1 MQKTWFCF
9 SCRNSNFFSWNH
21 MFLILFTLR
30 PSSVDYASKL
40 LGSNASSYLSP
51 SSMSDTEN
59 NNTSDKLEDPRSSSP
74 LRINRKRP
82 ASADLDGELVQVY
95 IDIIVCIYIFF
106 REINFN
112 KNHVKMIS
120 GKIQRAWSFTS
131 FMEDFL
137 KDKTYF
143 LKEHFLERIAAL
155 RHWYVKSKWEE

>member
-1 MQKTWFCF
+1 
-9 SCRNSNFFSWNH
+9 

-95 IDIIVCIYIFF
+95 IDVIVCTYIVFF

-120 GKIQRAWSFTS
+120 GKIQRA
-131 FMEDFL
+131 
-137 KDKTYF
+137 
-143 LKEHFLERIAAL
+143 
-155 RHWYVKSKWEE
+155 

>member
-1 MQKTWFCF
+1 MIFF
-9 SCRNSNFFSWNH
+9 PSRNSKFWNH

-95 IDIIVCIYIFF
+95 IDVIVCTYIVFF
-106 REINFN
+106 
-112 KNHVKMIS
+112 
-120 GKIQRAWSFTS
+120 
-131 FMEDFL
+131 
-137 KDKTYF
+137 
-143 LKEHFLERIAAL
+143 
-155 RHWYVKSKWEE
+155 VKSISTRIMWKWFQEKFKGPDHLHLLWKIFVKTKHTF

>member
-1 MQKTWFCF
+1 MQKNMIF
-9 SCRNSNFFSWNH
+9 SPSRNSKFFSWNH

-95 IDIIVCIYIFF
+95 IDVIVCTYIVF
-106 REINFN
+106 
-112 KNHVKMIS
+112 
-120 GKIQRAWSFTS
+120 
-131 FMEDFL
+131 FL
-137 KDKTYF
+137 KSISTRIMWKWFQEKFKGPDHLHLLWKIFEKTKHTF
-143 LKEHFLERIAAL
+143 
-155 RHWYVKSKWEE
+155 